1 MKPILRLTDT
11 ERKSLQQALR
21 EHAGVKVLHAVLL
34 LLLSSLPPRLV
45 ADLLGLGL
53 STLYDRATRWACDG
67 LASLGHRPRS
77 GRPRRMEARH
87 DQQVLTYAQTSPRKY
102 GHTSQVWTSRML
114 SQTLRL
120 RTGQLCSSET
130 VRRHL
135 HERKWSWKRP
145 RVGPAQSPDPLAEQK
160 LARLAE
166 VKATLEPS
174 AHLLYVDEADFHLL
188 SPIRAS
194 WSPRGEQPIHAT
206 PGNNKRVY
214 AFGAYDPAGKRFLYQ
229 VHLRKRCGEF
239 KGFLQR
245 LLAQVPGKLYLV
257 VDNVRTHTAA
267 CIQDFVK
274 VNADRLELL
283 PIPSYSPQYNQPIE
297 RVWGTTKTRIC
308 GNDSSR
314 DVSELLRKV
323 RTGLASFQRLV
334 KLGDTA

>member
-145 RVGPAQSPDPLAEQK
+145 R
-160 LARLAE
+160 
-166 VKATLEPS
+166 
-174 AHLLYVDEADFHLL
+174 
-188 SPIRAS
+188 
-194 WSPRGEQPIHAT
+194 
-206 PGNNKRVY
+206 
-214 AFGAYDPAGKRFLYQ
+214 
-229 VHLRKRCGEF
+229 
-239 KGFLQR
+239 
-245 LLAQVPGKLYLV
+245 
-257 VDNVRTHTAA
+257 A
-267 CIQDFVK
+267 C
-274 VNADRLELL
+274 
-283 PIPSYSPQYNQPIE
+283 
-297 RVWGTTKTRIC
+297 
-308 GNDSSR
+308 
-314 DVSELLRKV
+314 
-323 RTGLASFQRLV
+323 
-334 KLGDTA
+334 